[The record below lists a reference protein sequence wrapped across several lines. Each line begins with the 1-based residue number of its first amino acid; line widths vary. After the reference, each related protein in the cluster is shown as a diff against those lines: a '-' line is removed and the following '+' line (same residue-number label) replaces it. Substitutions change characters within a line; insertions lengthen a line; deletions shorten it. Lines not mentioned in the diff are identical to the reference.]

1 MFHLLKLF
9 LSGSNGH
16 FESGVNLSAVT
27 HFVIV
32 PVLVAVALQGLP
44 VHIRVHHVGVVLL
57 LAFFILFL
65 SLFVLLLLL
74 DRRGRWAE
82 FILNLTVV
90 WCHSVLFVIFGKLG
104 LESILGVFLGRIV
117 MGGEAG
123 VEIYLLRRLISL
135 IN

>member
-1 MFHLLKLF
+1 M
-9 LSGSNGH
+9 
-16 FESGVNLSAVT
+16 NLSAVT

-74 DRRGRWAE
+74 DRCGRWTK
-82 FILNLTVV
+82 FILNLAVV

-104 LESILGVFLGRIV
+104 LESILGRIV

-123 VEIYLLRRLISL
+123 MEIYLLRRLISL